1 MRGLALLLAIACT
14 GCAPEVSLAP
24 DLRYAN
30 ARTAHQTA
38 SAQVAL
44 VTTDVDQAYD
54 VLGDLEVVVRQ
65 RGTFGDKP
73 TREIAEAALRTQAGR
88 LGAHAVILVA
98 FGQMGSSW
106 WSYNELR
113 GHGRAVRFR

>member
-1 MRGLALLLAIACT
+1 MRALALFLAVACT
-14 GCAPEVSLAP
+14 NCAPEVMLAP

-30 ARTAHQTA
+30 ARAAHRTA
-38 SAQVAL
+38 SAQVTL

-54 VLGDLEVVVRQ
+54 VLADLEVIVRQ
-65 RGTFGDKP
+65 RSTFGDRP
-73 TREIAEAALRTQAGR
+73 TQAIAEAALREQAGK

-98 FGQMGSSW
+98 FGQMGSSL

-113 GHGRAVRFR
+113 GHGRAIRFR